1 MELEK
6 KHLQEKNKEGLLAN
20 IFICGAMITLS
31 LITLIGGMNFSLLFR
46 MVVSI
51 AVIIANVIAFKSMKY
66 GKNYRYFCCFSALA
80 VYGVT
85 LITAT
90 NLGVYALAFTIIFLV
105 VLFADPVLTRIGT
118 IIVLVTIILFFGAY
132 LAKDFTLYI
141 QGIILDILLLIV
153 AVTIANKMSKLSIRQ
168 SNETIDAVQ
177 SGAREQSQTS
187 EKIAVLATEL
197 NEKFRQAK
205 DVSEELNETVNT
217 SNISVSQISEATRVN
232 AEAIEQQTTQTAD
245 IQQSIQ
251 TVGEEARRMGEI
263 SVRTNET
270 VDEGVRLIEQLKYQA
285 EEVAKINTETNHTT
299 VQLNESIKDV
309 QAITE
314 TILGIS
320 SQTNLLALN
329 ASIEAARAGEA
340 GKGFAVVADE
350 IRNLSEDTRKATE
363 QISTIIER
371 LTLDAQSASNSMVQS
386 ATNAEKQ
393 NELIAETGDK
403 LIEIKQETDELHNGV
418 VQVNASVESIIEANE
433 LIMDSITNLSATGEE
448 VSASAE
454 TTLSISDSSLTALHG
469 MNDVL
474 KDINRIAQE
483 MEEVAKS

>member
-51 AVIIANVIAFKSMKY
+51 AVIIANVIAYKSMKY

-187 EKIAVLATEL
+187 EKIVVLATEL

-329 ASIEAARAGEA
+329 ASIEAARAGEF
-340 GKGFAVVADE
+340 GKGFNVVADE
-350 IRNLSEDTRKATE
+350 VRKLSEESNKVVSEIDKVMN
-363 QISTIIER
+363 QIHTMS
-371 LTLDAQSASNSMVQS
+371 
-386 ATNAEKQ
+386 
-393 NELIAETGDK
+393 
-403 LIEIKQETDELHNGV
+403 
-418 VQVNASVESIIEANE
+418 
-433 LIMDSITNLSATGEE
+433 
-448 VSASAE
+448 
-454 TTLSISDSSLTALHG
+454 
-469 MNDVL
+469 NDVL
-474 KDINRIAQE
+474 NKVKNVEETTIEGSLITNKVTDSFSKLESAFKCIDENINESLNCIETTNNVFEKIVFESKNIVKISQEHSASTEEILAITEVQNNKINNIVSAVSDIKNLSLELTKIINI
-483 MEEVAKS
+483 